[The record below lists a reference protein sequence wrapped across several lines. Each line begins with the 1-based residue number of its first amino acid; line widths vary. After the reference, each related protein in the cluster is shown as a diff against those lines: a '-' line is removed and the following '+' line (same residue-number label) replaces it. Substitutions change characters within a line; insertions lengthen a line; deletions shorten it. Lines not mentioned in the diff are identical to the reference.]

1 MKILTAV
8 LAAIL
13 AGFALEAAEVV
24 PQVNDKGIMTLSCS
38 GRTIIQSGNIVMN
51 GAKGQVVSDVTKAQ
65 MKTFRNRNRIRN
77 VWASDTF
84 ELNRLI
90 TTLPDGGVKVEW
102 SGKVLRGI
110 QEARSISVI
119 WFTPIVESN
128 FKTPDT
134 LTLEDVVLKLNFIE
148 GMKPQV
154 KNVSRSQVEN
164 EGSYITLEWKY
175 DPAKV
180 NDLKSTLLI
189 TASELKKQK

>member
-102 SGKVLRGI
+102 SGKFLRGI